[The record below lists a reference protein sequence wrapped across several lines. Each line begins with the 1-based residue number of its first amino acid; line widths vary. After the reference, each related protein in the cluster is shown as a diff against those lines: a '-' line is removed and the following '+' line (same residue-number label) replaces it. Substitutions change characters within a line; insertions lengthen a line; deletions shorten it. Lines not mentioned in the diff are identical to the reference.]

1 MERKNE
7 TYHAETGFLPFD
19 PIVLIRDVARRWL
32 LILLVALMA
41 GIGTYIYKD
50 TSYQPV
56 YQSTINYVTYARSSS
71 STVYSNL
78 SSANTVA
85 SVFTDLLN
93 SSILRKTIQQEGGIA
108 SFDGT
113 INAQVIPETNL
124 LTVTVTASD
133 PRTAF
138 LVAQAIVDHHEAVT
152 YRVVD
157 NVSLEVLQS
166 PSVPTSPINYANAST
181 LMKKAML
188 YAAVAMIALLGFLS
202 YRRDAVRSAKEASSK
217 LDCKYLGEI
226 PHENKYKTLVS
237 RIRHK
242 KTSILITNPITSFR
256 FVENIRKL
264 CSRLEYHMHG
274 GKVLMVTS
282 LLENEGKSTVA
293 ANLALAMAQRHEN
306 VLLIDCDLRKPA
318 CHAVLE
324 QKAFPH
330 GLCDVLNGDCRLLDA
345 LLHDKKSGLY
355 MLLEKR
361 VAKNSGDLLASENMY
376 TLLQWARNHF
386 DYVVL
391 DLPPMAEVSDAE
403 SIMELA
409 DASLLVIRQNAAET
423 AALNK
428 AISMLGSGKAKL
440 LGCVLNNVYSSGLS
454 SGQGYGYG
462 YGYGYGHRYGYGKYG
477 HYGHYGN
484 TSRRSKQKN

>member
-1 MERKNE
+1 MEHKKE
-7 TYHAETGFLPFD
+7 SHSAESGFLSFD

-32 LILLVALMA
+32 FIVLVVLVA
-41 GIGTYIYKD
+41 GVGTYIYKD
-50 TSYQPV
+50 VSYKPV
-56 YQSTINYVTYARSSS
+56 YQSTINYVTYTRSSS

-78 SSANTVA
+78 SSASSVA

-93 SSILRKTIQQEGGIA
+93 SSILRKTIQQEGGIGP
-108 SFDGT
+108 FNGT
-113 INAQVIPETNL
+113 INAKVIPETNL

-138 LVAQAIVDHHEAVT
+138 LVAQAIVDHHESVT
-152 YRVVD
+152 YRIVD
-157 NVSLEVLQS
+157 NVSLEVLQN
-166 PSVPTSPINYANAST
+166 PTVPTRPSNYANASG
-181 LMKKAML
+181 LMQKAML
-188 YAAVAMIALLGFLS
+188 IAAAAMIVLLAFLS
-202 YRRDAVRSAKEASSK
+202 CRRDAVRSGKEVSSK

-226 PHENKYKTLVS
+226 PHENKYKTLAS

-256 FVENIRKL
+256 FVETIRKL
-264 CSRLEYHMHG
+264 CSRVEYHMHG
-274 GKVLMVTS
+274 GQVLMVTS

-324 QKAFPH
+324 QKKVAY
-330 GLCDVLNGDCRLLDA
+330 GLFDVLTGNCRLLDA
-345 LLHDKKSGLY
+345 LLQDKKSGLY
-355 MLLEKR
+355 LLLEKR
-361 VAKNSGDLLASENMY
+361 VTKNSGDVLASENMH
-376 TLLQWARNHF
+376 TLLQWARSNF

-409 DASLLVIRQNAAET
+409 DASLLVVRQNIAEA

-428 AISMLGSGKAKL
+428 AISVLGSGKAKL
-440 LGCVLNNVYSSGLS
+440 LGCVLNNVYSSALS

-462 YGYGYGHRYGYGKYG
+462 YGYGYGKYG
-477 HYGHYGN
+477 HYGHYGHYGN
-484 TSRRSKQKN
+484 SGKRSKQKN

>member
-1 MERKNE
+1 MEYKNE
-7 TYHAETGFLPFD
+7 THHAESGFLPFD

-32 LILLVALMA
+32 LILLVALVA

-50 TSYQPV
+50 VSYKPV
-56 YQSTINYVTYARSSS
+56 YQSTINYVTYTRSSS
-71 STVYSNL
+71 SSVYNNL
-78 SSANTVA
+78 SSANAVA

-93 SSILRKTIQQEGGIA
+93 SSILRKTIQQEGGIGP
-108 SFDGT
+108 FDGT

-138 LVAQAIVDHHEAVT
+138 LVAQAIVDHHESVT
-152 YRVVD
+152 YLIVD

-166 PSVPTSPINYANAST
+166 PTVPIAPINHANAADHA
-181 LMKKAML
+181 KKAIVL
-188 YAAVAMIALLGFLS
+188 AAAAMILLLAILS
-202 YRRDAVRSAKEASSK
+202 YRRDCVRSGREASAK

-226 PHENKYKTLVS
+226 PHERKHKTLAS

-256 FVENIRKL
+256 FVETIRKL
-264 CSRLEYHMHG
+264 GSRLEYHMHD

-293 ANLALAMAQRHEN
+293 VNLALSMAQRHEN

-324 QKAFPH
+324 KKAVSYS
-330 GLCDVLNGDCRLLDA
+330 LYDVLSGNCRVLDA
-345 LLHDKKSGLY
+345 LLQDKKSGLY

-361 VAKNSGDLLASENMY
+361 TVKNSGDILASENMHE
-376 TLLQWARNHF
+376 LLQWARIHF

-391 DLPPMAEVSDAE
+391 DLPPMAAVSDAE

-409 DASLLVIRQNAAET
+409 DASLLVVRQNVAEAA
-423 AALNK
+423 AINK
-428 AISMLGSGKAKL
+428 AVSVLGSGRAKL
-440 LGCVLNNVYSSGLS
+440 LGCVLNNAYSSGLAA
-454 SGQGYGYG
+454 GQGYGHG
-462 YGYGYGHRYGYGKYG
+462 YGYSYG
-477 HYGHYGN
+477 HYGHYG
-484 TSRRSKQKN
+484 SYGKRGRQKN